1 MKVLSLFDGISCGRL
16 ALERAGI
23 IVDSYVAYEIDENAI
38 KISKKNWNDIE
49 YRGDVTKECFRLF
62 EGQFD
67 LLIGGSPCQ
76 NLSSMG
82 DGSGLMGQKSRLFF
96 DYVKAK
102 DLCKPKYF
110 LLENNASMTKEN
122 RDTITSIIGCEP
134 ILINSADFSAQT
146 RKRLYWTNIPIL
158 PHESKSIILKDILEP
173 AVQKKEYCVTNKVNK
188 YLSDNYNG
196 RKIQKNVKHN
206 ICDIYGK
213 SNCLSTRSYDIG
225 SNTSCVVKQ
234 DGNYYVLTPTE
245 AERLQTLPDGYT
257 DCVNNKSRYFAIGNG
272 WTVDVI
278 AHIFSGLPKECKK

>member
-16 ALERAGI
+16 ALERADI
-23 IVDSYVAYEIDENAI
+23 PVERYVAYEIDENAI
-38 KISKKNWNDIE
+38 KVSKKNWNDIE
-49 YRGDVTKECFRLF
+49 YRGDVTKEDFQLF

-82 DGSGLMGQKSRLFF
+82 DGSGLMGTKSRLFF

-110 LLENNASMTKEN
+110 LLENNASMTKKN

-158 PHESKSIILKDILEP
+158 PHESKPIILKDILEP
-173 AVQKKEYCVTNKVNK
+173 VAQKKEYCVTNKVNK
-188 YLSDNYNG
+188 YLSGNYDG

-278 AHIFSGLPKECKK
+278 VHILRSIPEEDK